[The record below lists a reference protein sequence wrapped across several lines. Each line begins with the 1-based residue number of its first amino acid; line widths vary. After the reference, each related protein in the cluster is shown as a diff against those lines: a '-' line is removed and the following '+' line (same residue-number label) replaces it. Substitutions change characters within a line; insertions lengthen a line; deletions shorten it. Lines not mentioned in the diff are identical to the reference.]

1 MKKINKSGIS
11 LMVLLVSIIVIII
24 LTTTV
29 TLSAEEIITDVRKKQ
44 FAREIYEIQNVVDKY
59 KFEYEDY
66 PYIVNEGN
74 RVQIEVSIEGY
85 ADQFSGEDIID
96 NKVNLYP
103 INLSKAGIETLSRGT
118 KKDLDQLDVYAFSSK
133 TGKVY
138 YVKGYTLYDKV
149 YFTLT
154 DELKKS
160 IGIFKNELND
170 SKVIREESI

>member
-29 TLSAEEIITDVRKKQ
+29 TLSAEGIITDVRKKQ

-66 PYIVNEGN
+66 PYIVIEGN

-85 ADQFSGEDIID
+85 ADQFSGEDVID

-103 INLSKAGIETLSRGT
+103 INLSKAGIEALSRGT
-118 KKDLDQLDVYAFSSK
+118 KKDSDQLDVYVFSSK
-133 TGKVY
+133 SGKVY
-138 YVKGYTLYDKV
+138 YAKGYTLYDKV